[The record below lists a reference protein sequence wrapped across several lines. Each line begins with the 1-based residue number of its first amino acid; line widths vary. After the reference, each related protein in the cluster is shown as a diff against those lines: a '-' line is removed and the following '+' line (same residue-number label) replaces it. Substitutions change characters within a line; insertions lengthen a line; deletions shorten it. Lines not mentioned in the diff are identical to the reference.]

1 MSIFNCQEIISDADR
16 NSAIEWCKQHIV
28 GFQAPNDQPIRRIN
42 YFTTERNGD
51 GKVVF
56 STSQVASVFFMG
68 DDNFIHCKDCLLTII
83 LKNIDSEI
91 PEYVKFSEPIL
102 ITVLYNSPCGKQ
114 FLTKQFWIKESIYD
128 SKHSVRFA
136 VING

>member
-1 MSIFNCQEIISDADR
+1 MSIFNDNEIIHNTDR
-16 NSAIEWCKQHIV
+16 ASAIEWCKQHIV
-28 GFQAPNDQPIRRIN
+28 GFQSPDGQPVHRIN

-68 DDNFIHCKDCLLTII
+68 DDNLIHCKNHLRTII

-91 PEYVKFSEPIL
+91 PEYVKFSDDVL
-102 ITVLYNSPCGKQ
+102 ITILYNSSCGKQ

-128 SKHSVRFA
+128 SKHNVRFT
-136 VING
+136 IL